1 MLSHNP
7 ILSTIASIKA
17 SELALKVKQNKL
29 DNASEYVDLLKKLY
43 DESAQSKKAEQE
55 VIAISPLA
63 NGTELLITSFIAKN
77 PDFIIAHGFIDSK
90 ESVILSSIHQ
100 FQVYF
105 SLISKTKEK
114 IEIGFH
120 NN

>member
-1 MLSHNP
+1 MLPQNSVMP
-7 ILSTIASIKA
+7 MIASIKA
-17 SELALKVKQNKL
+17 NELALKVKQSKL
-29 DNASEYVDLLKKLY
+29 DNASTYVDLLKQLN
-43 DESAQSKKAEQE
+43 DELAKSKTKEQE

-63 NGTELLITSFIAKN
+63 NGGELLITSFIAKN
-77 PDFIIAHGFIDSK
+77 PDFIIAQGFIDSN

-105 SLISKTKEK
+105 SFISKRDKE

-120 NN
+120 H